1 MIIENTQIHGIETD
15 LAYLDGTSSKLGF
28 VRWQW
33 EYTRATYDYKI
44 QEHSDED
51 VYYLRINTR
60 AVKGKLESPDAIL
73 RIEAVYMGKATFP
86 HGLDYECPIP
96 EAVRQIADDK
106 IMGMYQVLK
115 NEQIIEQVMLKEVP
129 SIALQ
134 ASLFE
139 AAQVMKHSQAGVLAV
154 VKDEQL
160 VGVVTERDLAIRG
173 YAEKQADSMP
183 VENLMSTSVYKVDAG
198 SSVSEA
204 IRLMTQQKISGL
216 PVVKNGSLVGMVT
229 LNQLAAKDFF
239 G

>member
-1 MIIENTQIHGIETD
+1 
-15 LAYLDGTSSKLGF
+15 
-28 VRWQW
+28 
-33 EYTRATYDYKI
+33 
-44 QEHSDED
+44 
-51 VYYLRINTR
+51 
-60 AVKGKLESPDAIL
+60 
-73 RIEAVYMGKATFP
+73 
-86 HGLDYECPIP
+86 
-96 EAVRQIADDK
+96 
-106 IMGMYQVLK
+106 
-115 NEQIIEQVMLKEVP
+115 MLKEVP